1 MSLPEFRL
9 FDFQTYNRDDVIQEG
24 GTDDKNFTIKM
35 FGMNEQRETCC
46 IHIENFH
53 PFFYVLIP
61 SNWEGQ
67 HITQFKQ
74 YIRTELGDFA
84 ENSLLSVEKTKME
97 KLYGFNNHKKLAFLK
112 LSFKN
117 EAIFNKTKK
126 LWYTQH
132 KNYKKTTLKKNGLL
146 FERTNDHIHLYEA
159 SLPPLL
165 RYFHIQNISPSGW
178 IGFNNQPKKIK
189 EKHTSCHHEFI
200 TNFDNI
206 VPLLEK
212 EDAIPMKIM
221 SYDIEASSSH
231 GDFPVPIKTYKKL
244 IGEIIQHW
252 TIHKKEI
259 YKMSK
264 SQKER
269 LFIDLVCAAFKYG
282 KQEGISRIYLYNKKD
297 KPSKKDLIQKIQTII
312 KYKLEKLLKRRV
324 GKDFRKDEYWEK
336 RKWESMD
343 TEEQALYRDWDIYI
357 PYDFK
362 KNNIVHVLGMKYD
375 AGKKLEILDK
385 ALEWNDKKK
394 LNSYEF
400 LPKLEGDKCTF
411 IGSTFLN
418 LGEREPY
425 YNNMIALGECS
436 DTPDVPNSE
445 IVWKRK
451 EKNVLLEWTKLVQK
465 EDPDIIIGYNI
476 FGFDWKFLI
485 DRAKELKVLD
495 EFLVLGRNKDEKC
508 EIKETS
514 TTVASGTYELVYVK
528 IPGRIQIDLYN
539 YFRKNENLPSYKL
552 DYVASYFIG
561 DLIKDY
567 TNQEDKCI
575 VSSKNLTGLKKGHY
589 ICFEIIGHSSDK
601 YKHGKKF
608 IIEDIDFENKTF
620 VVNDTIDIDKK
631 KKIRWCLAKDDVT
644 PQDIFR
650 LSNEGPDE
658 KAIVAKYCF
667 QDCNLVHNLLFK
679 NDIFTA
685 MVEQANICSVP
696 IDFVAMR
703 GQGIKLLS
711 FIAKECATKKMCMPV
726 MAKNKSNDGY
736 EGAIV
741 LPPKPG
747 LYINDPVAVCDYS
760 SLYPSCMISENISHD
775 SKVWTKEYNLD
786 GKLIKIIG
794 EQNNNGDFIYDNLD
808 EYKYVNITY
817 DTYKYI
823 RKTTSAKVDKIIC
836 GKKICRF
843 AQFPNNEMGILPTVL
858 EELLASRKATRK
870 LIKYKTITTN
880 DGKSFT
886 GLISREEDTTTIL
899 HEKGNKT
906 IIENA
911 NIASTEDTYDDF
923 MKNVF
928 DKRQSSKK
936 IVANSLYGQCGAKTS
951 SFYDKDIAASTTAVG
966 RKLLLYGKRIVEE
979 CYGDIVVET
988 KNHGKVKSNAEY
1000 VYGDS
1005 VTGDTPLL
1013 LRNKN
1018 TKQIEFKQINDLQN
1032 DKWMCYDGFKAGE
1045 SNRKEKQQKYVD
1057 NYEIYTSNGWS
1068 KINRV
1073 IRHKTTKKIYR
1084 VTTHTGTVD
1093 VTEDHS
1099 LLDENLDKLKPK
1111 DAKIGIHLCHK
1122 YPSFA
1127 NKQRKTKLK
1136 DFLDYTEDIQNK
1148 SLDEKR
1154 AFIYGF
1160 FFGDGS
1166 CGKYDCP
1173 SGLKYSWA
1181 LNNADYKLCSK
1192 LQSLCIDIFGCHFK
1206 INNTLKSSGVFKI
1219 VPCSGINSKRTKY
1232 MCQLFRTECYN
1243 NDKLKIVPIDYLNAT
1258 DEIKFAYLSGY
1269 YAADGSKC
1277 KNEKT
1282 KNIRLSNKGKIGSAM
1297 LFYMFK
1303 SIGFNVS
1310 VNTRKDKLNI
1320 TRLTVTSGKQRKHP
1334 HVLKKID
1341 QIYTIENNDFVYD
1354 IETETGNFN
1363 TGYPL
1368 IVKNTDSVFF
1378 SFKLTTL
1385 DGVRIIGK
1393 TALEIT
1399 IELAIEAGKLAS
1411 KFLKGPHD
1419 LEYEKTFDPFL
1430 LLSKKRYVGMLYE
1443 TDVNKCKMKS
1453 MGIVLKRRDNAAC
1466 VKDCYGEVV
1475 DILMKGGTVD
1485 QSVEFVKGYLQ
1496 NMVDEKID
1504 ISKLIITKSLNGFY
1518 KNPEGVAH
1526 KVLADRMGKRDSG
1539 NKPSVGSRIPYVY
1552 IKTKGKV
1559 KLQGERIEDP
1569 DFIKKNNLKPDYSFY
1584 ITNQIMKPVMQ
1595 IFNLVL
1601 EDMTEFTNTKKKK
1614 IYQQKL
1620 NKLRIKYKD
1629 DEKKY
1634 DDKKS
1639 KLRDDTVKEIVFNDA
1654 LRISTHNKT
1663 GQKSIMSFFG

>member
-9 FDFQTYNRDDVIQEG
+9 FDFQTYNRDDVIQEA

-46 IHIENFH
+46 IHIENFR

-61 SNWEGQ
+61 SNWKGQ

-146 FERTNDHIHLYEA
+146 FELTNDHIHLYEA

-189 EKHTSCHHEFI
+189 EKHTNCHHEFI

-259 YKMSK
+259 SKMTK

-282 KQEGISRIYLYNKKD
+282 KQEGISRIYLYSKKD
-297 KPSKKDLIQKIQTII
+297 KPSKKDLIQKIQILI

-336 RKWESMD
+336 KKWEAMD
-343 TEEQALYRDWDIYI
+343 NEEQALYRDWNIYI

-362 KNNIVHVLGMKYD
+362 NNNIIHVLGMKYD

-385 ALEWNDKKK
+385 AFEWNDKKK
-394 LNSYEF
+394 LQSYEF

-436 DTPDVPNSE
+436 DTPEVENSE
-445 IVWKRK
+445 IVWKKK
-451 EKNVLLEWTKLVQK
+451 EKNVLLEWTKLIQE

-485 DRAKELKVLD
+485 DRAKELTTEKQKVLD
-495 EFLVLGRNKDEKC
+495 EFLVLGRNKDEIC

-561 DLIKDY
+561 DIIKDY

-589 ICFEIIGHSSDK
+589 ICFEIIGHSSNK

-608 IIEDIDFENKTF
+608 IIENIDFENKTF

-726 MAKNKSNDGY
+726 MAKNKTNDGY

-786 GKLIKIIG
+786 GKLIKITG
-794 EQNNNGDFIYDNLD
+794 EQNNNGDFIYDNID

-817 DTYKYI
+817 DTYKYV

-906 IIENA
+906 IIENL
-911 NIASTEDTYDDF
+911 NIVSIEDTYDDF

-988 KNHGKVKSNAEY
+988 KNHGKVKSNATY
-1000 VYGDS
+1000 IYGD
-1005 VTGDTPLL
+1005 
-1013 LRNKN
+1013 
-1018 TKQIEFKQINDLQN
+1018 
-1032 DKWMCYDGFKAGE
+1032 
-1045 SNRKEKQQKYVD
+1045 
-1057 NYEIYTSNGWS
+1057 
-1068 KINRV
+1068 
-1073 IRHKTTKKIYR
+1073 
-1084 VTTHTGTVD
+1084 
-1093 VTEDHS
+1093 
-1099 LLDENLDKLKPK
+1099 
-1111 DAKIGIHLCHK
+1111 
-1122 YPSFA
+1122 
-1127 NKQRKTKLK
+1127 
-1136 DFLDYTEDIQNK
+1136 
-1148 SLDEKR
+1148 
-1154 AFIYGF
+1154 
-1160 FFGDGS
+1160 
-1166 CGKYDCP
+1166 
-1173 SGLKYSWA
+1173 
-1181 LNNADYKLCSK
+1181 
-1192 LQSLCIDIFGCHFK
+1192 
-1206 INNTLKSSGVFKI
+1206 
-1219 VPCSGINSKRTKY
+1219 
-1232 MCQLFRTECYN
+1232 
-1243 NDKLKIVPIDYLNAT
+1243 
-1258 DEIKFAYLSGY
+1258 
-1269 YAADGSKC
+1269 
-1277 KNEKT
+1277 
-1282 KNIRLSNKGKIGSAM
+1282 
-1297 LFYMFK
+1297 
-1303 SIGFNVS
+1303 
-1310 VNTRKDKLNI
+1310 
-1320 TRLTVTSGKQRKHP
+1320 
-1334 HVLKKID
+1334 
-1341 QIYTIENNDFVYD
+1341 
-1354 IETETGNFN
+1354 
-1363 TGYPL
+1363 
-1368 IVKNTDSVFF
+1368 TDSVFF

-1552 IKTKGKV
+1552 IKTSGKV
-1559 KLQGERIEDP
+1559 MLQGERIEHP

-1629 DEKKY
+1629 DDQKY
-1634 DDKKS
+1634 DDKKT